1 MQSLWAGPIV
11 CGQFSVPVRLY
22 PATGQ
27 RDVAFR
33 QLHREDGGRVSFRR
47 VCEECGRDVPYADV
61 AKGSERPDGE
71 IVMLSDEDLASL
83 PRERARRIDVL
94 SFTAAGQI
102 DAILAGRSYY
112 LAPDAAGTR
121 AYLVFREALARA
133 GKVAVATVTLRQRE
147 AMAVLRARDRVL
159 VLQTLLWPEAVRTA
173 DFPLP
178 PKSAGPA
185 GPELATAAALIDT
198 MTADFAAAGHGD
210 RYRTELAGLVS
221 AKAAGRVNVPNT
233 RVNVPNS

>member
-33 QLHREDGGRVSFRR
+33 QVHREDGGRVSFRR

-61 AKGSERPDGE
+61 AKGRERPDGE
-71 IVMLSDEDLASL
+71 IVTLSDEDLASL
-83 PRERARRIDVL
+83 PRERARRIEVL

-112 LAPDAAGTR
+112 LAPDAPGTR

-159 VLQTLLWPEAVRTA
+159 VLQTLLWPDEIRTA

-178 PKSAGPA
+178 IDSAGPDA
-185 GPELATAAALIDT
+185 PAEPELATAAALIDA
-198 MTADFAAAGHGD
+198 MTADFAPAGHGD
-210 RYRTELAGLVS
+210 RYRTELAALVG
-221 AKAAGRVNVPNT
+221 AKAAGR
-233 RVNVPNS
+233 RVNVPDT